1 MLQFTAQ
8 EWLGK
13 KKTPWDGV
21 NTYISIGRRNRR
33 ELLDGLG
40 VVGGGNF
47 SNCIGFIN
55 EEEITVNGGL
65 RASDRN
71 IIHGKFPGI

>member
-1 MLQFTAQ
+1 MLQFTAP

-13 KKTPWDGV
+13 KKTPWGRV
-21 NTYISIGRRNRR
+21 NTCISIGMRNRR

-40 VVGGGNF
+40 VVGDENF

-55 EEEITVNGGL
+55 EEEITVNRG
-65 RASDRN
+65 
-71 IIHGKFPGI
+71 P